1 MVQALNGGETV
12 VGDERRAEFTKL
24 LHEVQAGGP
33 DAREALFVA
42 AYAEL
47 RRIAGSLMRQERPGH
62 TLQPT
67 ELVHDAWLKLVDQA
81 RVAWTDRAHFL
92 NIAGR
97 AMRQVLVD
105 HARRRGAA
113 KRMAGVQRVTFDDE
127 AGHGAA
133 AIIDVLSLHDAL
145 ERFSQLD
152 PRAAQVVEARIFGGM
167 SVEEVAHVLDVSTR
181 TVELD
186 WTVARRWLAREL
198 RDTGHG
204 R

>member
-1 MVQALNGGETV
+1 VLADAQRGAPAAL
-12 VGDERRAEFTKL
+12 
-24 LHEVQAGGP
+24 
-33 DAREALFVA
+33 EAVFEA
-42 AYAEL
+42 AYAQL
-47 RRIAGSLMRQERPGH
+47 RQIAGALMRRERPGH

-67 ELVHDAWLKLVDQA
+67 ELVHSAWLKLVDQS

-105 HARRRGAA
+105 HARRRGAG
-113 KRMAGVQRVTFDDE
+113 KRLDGMQRVTFDEDL
-127 AGHGAA
+127 GHGAA
-133 AIIDVLSLHDAL
+133 ASLDVLDLHDAL
-145 ERFSQLD
+145 ERFSALD
-152 PRAAQVVEARIFGGM
+152 ARAARVVEARIFGGM
-167 SVEEVAHVLDVSTR
+167 STREVAHVLNVSTR

-198 RDTGHG
+198 KDNAGG

>member
-1 MVQALNGGETV
+1 MLA
-12 VGDERRAEFTKL
+12 DARRGT
-24 LHEVQAGGP
+24 P
-33 DAREALFVA
+33 DALQAVFEAT
-42 AYAEL
+42 YQQL
-47 RRIAGSLMRQERPGH
+47 RRIAGSLMRRERSDH

-67 ELVHDAWLKLVDQA
+67 ALVHDAWLKLVDQS
-81 RVAWTDRAHFL
+81 RVEWTDRAHFL

-105 HARRRGAA
+105 HARRRGAQ
-113 KRMAGVQRVTFDDE
+113 KRLDGIDRVTFNDE

-133 AIIDVLSLHDAL
+133 ATFEVLALHEALDRFAALDA
-145 ERFSQLD
+145 
-152 PRAAQVVEARIFGGM
+152 RAAHVVEARVFGGM
-167 SVEEVAHVLDVSTR
+167 TTQEVAHVLNVSTR

-198 RDTGHG
+198 KDGADG

>member
-1 MVQALNGGETV
+1 LLADAQRGTPAALE
-12 VGDERRAEFTKL
+12 AIF
-24 LHEVQAGGP
+24 
-33 DAREALFVA
+33 DAS
-42 AYAEL
+42 YAQL
-47 RRIAGSLMRQERPGH
+47 RRIAGALMRRERPGH

-67 ELVHDAWLKLVDQA
+67 ELVHDAWLKLVDQS

-105 HARRRGAA
+105 HARRRGAR
-113 KRMAGVQRVTFDDE
+113 KRLDGVERVTFNDE

-133 AIIDVLSLHDAL
+133 ATFEVLALHEAL
-145 ERFSQLD
+145 ERFTALD
-152 PRAAQVVEARIFGGM
+152 ARAAHVVEARVFGGM
-167 SVEEVAHVLDVSTR
+167 TTQEVAHVLNVSTR

-198 RDTGHG
+198 REGADGS
-204 R
+204 

>member
-1 MVQALNGGETV
+1 MLA
-12 VGDERRAEFTKL
+12 
-24 LHEVQAGGP
+24 
-33 DAREALFVA
+33 DARQGAPAALEAVFDA
-42 AYAEL
+42 TYAQL
-47 RRIAGSLMRQERPGH
+47 RRIAGALMRRERPGH

-67 ELVHDAWLKLVDQA
+67 ELVHDAWLKLVDQTK
-81 RVAWTDRAHFL
+81 VAWTDRAHFL

-105 HARRRGAA
+105 HARRRGAR
-113 KRMAGVQRVTFDDE
+113 KRPDGADRVTFDDA

-133 AIIDVLSLHDAL
+133 ATFEVLALHEAL
-145 ERFSQLD
+145 ERFTALD
-152 PRAAQVVEARIFGGM
+152 ARAAHVVEARVFGGM
-167 SVEEVAHVLDVSTR
+167 TTQEVAHVLNVSTR

-198 RDTGHG
+198 REGADG